1 MILFL
6 VFLQYRCL
14 HVTRSLLLLLP
25 DLLFL
30 YPSSSI
36 NYINATRQ
44 TFSLTLT
51 IFQPLAFLLFLYHTQ
66 TNTHTH
72 THTQTLSLPFSFSS
86 LHTHDAHTRT
96 LRFNIKTKEALSV
109 LEKNLLEERTSALYT
124 LRGEMQHMVDKAL
137 AEREEFLVLY
147 TKVCD

>member
-6 VFLQYRCL
+6 IFLQYECL
-14 HVTRSLLLLLP
+14 HVTRSLLLLP
-25 DLLFL
+25 DLLSL
-30 YPSSSI
+30 YTSSSI

-44 TFSLTLT
+44 SFSLTLT

-66 TNTHTH
+66 TNTHAH
-72 THTQTLSLPFSFSS
+72 THSLSLPFSFSS
-86 LHTHDAHTRT
+86 LHTHDARTRT

-109 LEKNLLEERTSALYT
+109 LEKNLFEERTSALYT